1 MALVFKD
8 RVKQKT
14 TTVGSGDLTLIGVD
28 ADFQSFSQIG
38 DGNDTYYTIA
48 SQNEWEVGV
57 GTYNPSGVSS
67 SWVQLGSDIDGD
79 DAGGEIGQSV
89 SLSDDGTIMAIG
101 GNASSTPVKVY
112 ELSNEVWVQKGS
124 NIDEEDSGDFAGFSV
139 SLNGDGTVLA
149 IGAYLNDGAGSNAG
163 HVRIYEWSG
172 SAWVQKGSD
181 IDGEAAA
188 DESGY
193 SVSLNH
199 DGTVV
204 AIGAP
209 DNDGAAS
216 NAGHVR
222 VYEWN
227 GSAWAQKGADIDG
240 DSSDDLF
247 GRSVDINDDGTV
259 VIAGAIG
266 GDGNGTNS
274 GEIKVYEWNGSA
286 WAQKGSTLSGE
297 EFLNSFGGSVSINN
311 DGSVIAVGAERNDG
325 TGQWAGHVR
334 VFYWTGSAWSQRGS
348 DIDGEAALDYSG
360 TQTALNGD
368 GTVVAIGARDND
380 GTGTDAGHVRVYGWN
395 GSAWVQLGADIDG
408 EAADDESGRA
418 VAISDDGTIV
428 AIGARENDGGG
439 TAAGHVRTFV
449 RSTLSRNTVLESSNL
464 GNKISTTGTSTVFCT
479 YPAEKSVYR
488 NTNDQIVA
496 TASGIIFSDDSVQTS
511 AAASVAG
518 SGLTLNGAT
527 FHANVASAVQ
537 TTAPNSITTTAD
549 KTYSIQVNSNDD
561 LVVNVP
567 WVSGSGGSD
576 GDITSVVAG
585 SGLSGG
591 GTTGDVTLNALTAS
605 TSASG
610 ITTLTNTID
619 STQTKALTPKA
630 VNDAGY
636 LTTESDTLQT
646 VTDRGSNTT
655 NSIFTSGN
663 VTATSG
669 YFDTFDMTLLGNGS
683 QPPHLEG
690 RLFYDSENHT
700 ITMYN
705 DEPDISLQMGL
716 EQYIRVRNKTGAT
729 IANGSVV
736 RINGSHNA
744 AAASITKAIANS
756 EITSDVAGVATHSIE
771 NNSFGYITRYGLVRD
786 INTSGIAEGAE
797 IFLSATTSGD
807 FTATKPGIPYY
818 SASVGH
824 VISSH
829 QTNGSIL
836 IDLGKSK
843 LSGGDLKSVTTLN
856 QSGVPFVTYIADTN
870 AGGVTTVS
878 DFVYDSGNNQLQLG
892 SGVHLLNAVPGNT
905 TNVLYNDGGTLKF
918 NGSAV
923 DTDTTY
929 TAGSGL
935 ELDSTTFNAKTAT
948 TSTSGITTLTNTID
962 STQTKA
968 LTPKAVNDAGYL
980 TAHPSISAASDSN
993 NSGRTYIQDLLLD
1006 SNGHVTGIT
1015 TATETVT
1022 DTNTTYTA
1030 GSGLQLNGTVFEA
1043 LTATTSGSGIT
1054 ILTNTINSDQ
1064 DKALTPKSVND
1075 AGYLTAHPSISAAS
1089 SSDNSGRTY
1098 IQDLLLD
1105 SNGHVTGVATA
1116 TETVT
1121 DTNTTYTGGTNLTL
1135 AGTTFNVDDAFLV
1148 NDADDTTTGTIT
1160 AGGFSTTGN
1169 VGVGTETPVSAI
1181 NLVGG
1186 SYVNEAVP
1194 ASDTPTTEDATV
1206 TLDLSNGNYHN
1217 IVLGANVTKFEF
1229 TNAKRG
1235 QRFILRITQHA
1246 SSAKTVSW
1254 SDVDSDTG
1262 GTAATIRWAGNITP
1276 TMSTATSHTDV
1287 YGFLCTNNA
1296 GTNFDGFIIG
1306 QDLPD

>member
-67 SWVQLGSDIDGD
+67 SWVQLGSDIDGE
-79 DAGGEIGQSV
+79 DANDQSGKSV
-89 SLSDDGTIMAIG
+89 SLSDDGTILAIG
-101 GNASSTPVKVY
+101 AHFNDGGGSNAGHVRVY
-112 ELSNEVWVQKGS
+112 ELSDQVWVQKGS
-124 NIDEEDSGDFAGFSV
+124 DIDGEAADDRSGHSV
-139 SLNGDGTVLA
+139 SLNGDGTILA
-149 IGAYLNDGAGSNAG
+149 VGAIYNDDAGSNAG

-204 AIGAP
+204 AIGAR
-209 DNDGAAS
+209 DNDGTGS
-216 NAGHVR
+216 DAGHVR

-240 DSSDDLF
+240 DSSGDLF
-247 GRSVDINDDGTV
+247 GISVDINDDGTV
-259 VIAGAIG
+259 VIAGATG
-266 GDGNGTNS
+266 GDGNGLNS
-274 GEIKVYEWNGSA
+274 GELKVYEWNGSA

-297 EFLNSFGGSVSINN
+297 SVLNSFGSSVSINN

-334 VFYWTGSAWSQRGS
+334 VFYWTGSDWSQRGS

-380 GTGTDAGHVRVYGWN
+380 GAGTDAGHVRVYGWN

-408 EAADDESGRA
+408 EATDDESGRA

-439 TAAGHVRTFV
+439 TAAGHVRTFI

-511 AAASVAG
+511 AAASLAG

-527 FHANVASAVQ
+527 FDANVASAVQ

-549 KTYSIQVNSNDD
+549 KTYSVQVDGSDN

-591 GTTGDVTLNALTAS
+591 GTTGDVTLN
-605 TSASG
+605 
-610 ITTLTNTID
+610 
-619 STQTKALTPKA
+619 
-630 VNDAGY
+630 V
-636 LTTESDTLQT
+636 
-646 VTDRGSNTT
+646 
-655 NSIFTSGN
+655 
-663 VTATSG
+663 
-669 YFDTFDMTLLGNGS
+669 
-683 QPPHLEG
+683 
-690 RLFYDSENHT
+690 
-700 ITMYN
+700 
-705 DEPDISLQMGL
+705 
-716 EQYIRVRNKTGAT
+716 
-729 IANGSVV
+729 
-736 RINGSHNA
+736 
-744 AAASITKAIANS
+744 
-756 EITSDVAGVATHSIE
+756 
-771 NNSFGYITRYGLVRD
+771 
-786 INTSGIAEGAE
+786 
-797 IFLSATTSGD
+797 
-807 FTATKPGIPYY
+807 
-818 SASVGH
+818 
-824 VISSH
+824 
-829 QTNGSIL
+829 
-836 IDLGKSK
+836 
-843 LSGGDLKSVTTLN
+843 
-856 QSGVPFVTYIADTN
+856 SGVNTDLLQ
-870 AGGVTTVS
+870 GTVA
-878 DFVYDSGNNQLQLG
+878 NNQLAN
-892 SGVHLLNAVPGNT
+892 SSVT
-905 TNVLYNDGGTLKF
+905 I
-918 NGSAV
+918 
-923 DTDTTY
+923 
-929 TAGSGL
+929 TAGTGL
-935 ELDSTTFNAKTAT
+935 SNGGSVALGGSVSID
-948 TSTSGITTLTNTID
+948 ID
-962 STQTKA
+962 SSVMQTGDNVSL
-968 LTPKAVNDAGYL
+968 LTNDAGYL

-993 NSGRTYIQDLLLD
+993 NSGRTYIQDVLLD
-1006 SNGHVTGIT
+1006 GNGHVTGI
-1015 TATETVT
+1015 AIAAETGVES
-1022 DTNTTYTA
+1022 YTA
-1030 GSGLQLNGTVFEA
+1030 GTGLSLSGTEFNVSGVDTSLLQGTIGSAQIANDAIDSQHYTDASIDNAHLADDAVGIAELSATGTASESKYLAGNNSWKTASFGLTASNGGTSALLPASIPLYGTANEVTVLFNGTTGFVWGLPEDVTIAGDLNVGTIASGTWQGTAIAHDYIGADAIDGDNIADDSVDSEHYVDGSIDTAHIGDDQVTYAKIQNVSDTDIILGRDSAGAGEIEEITAANLRTMINVADGATANVGDITSVVAGDA
-1043 LTATTSGSGIT
+1043 LTGGGTTGDVTLNVSVDDSTIETNSDSLRVKANGIGASHLADTAVSAGSYTNTNITVDAQGRLTAAANGSGG
-1054 ILTNTINSDQ
+1054 S
-1064 DKALTPKSVND
+1064 ARSV
-1075 AGYLTAHPSISAAS
+1075 AGDTDNGLVTWVT
-1089 SSDNSGRTY
+1089 SDNTFAAES
-1098 IQDLLLD
+1098 
-1105 SNGHVTGVATA
+1105 
-1116 TETVT
+1116 
-1121 DTNTTYTGGTNLTL
+1121 NLTFDGSAL
-1135 AGTTFNVDDAFLV
+1135 GLVGTFTVG
-1148 NDADDTTTGTIT
+1148 ADDTGHDVKFHGAT
-1160 AGGFSTTGN
+1160 AGSYL
-1169 VGVGTETPVSAI
+1169 EWDESEDRL

-1186 SYVNEAVP
+1186 AYVNEAVP

-1206 TLDLSNGNYHN
+1206 TLDLSLGNYHN
-1217 IVLGANVTKFEF
+1217 IVLGANVNKFEF

-1235 QRFILRITQHA
+1235 QKFTLRITQHA
-1246 SSAKTVSW
+1246 SSAKTVGW
-1254 SDVDSDTG
+1254 TNVDSDTG
-1262 GTAATIRWAGNITP
+1262 GTAAAVRWAGNITP
-1276 TMSTATSHTDV
+1276 TMSTSTSHTDV

-1296 GTNFDGFIIG
+1296 GTTFDGFIIG